1 MDQRIKRTLFLV
13 IAVLVVFP
21 VAVMLT
27 GHFTPVGKGVLHAT
41 ISLVFLALLFNI
53 WSSLKPFTG
62 KKVLLT
68 VIWAIIFYFG
78 LPIAI
83 DLVAFLPIILKGLGH
98 FVVIALF
105 VAAFLWIWYDE
116 SKAPEHRY

>member
-13 IAVLVVFP
+13 IVILVVFP
-21 VAVMLT
+21 VAVLLT
-27 GHFTPVGKGVLHAT
+27 GHFTPIGKGILHGT

-53 WSSLKPFTG
+53 WSTFKPFTG
-62 KKVLLT
+62 KKVILT
-68 VIWAIIFYFG
+68 AVWAIVFYFG

-83 DLVAFLPIILKGLGH
+83 ELVAFLPIILKGIAH

-116 SKAPEHRY
+116 SKSPKHRY